1 MTNEVK
7 EILDIIKKVRKAEVN
22 SYNGLIE
29 TPPMKWE
36 ILLDYITN
44 LQEKIEMIK
53 SIYESMQFS
62 APENLYIFVEQ
73 LGEILKDNK
82 WQMK

>member
-7 EILDIIKKVRKAEVN
+7 EILDIIKKVSKAEVN

-62 APENLYIFVEQ
+62 APKNLYIFVEQ

-82 WQMK
+82 

>member
-7 EILDIIKKVRKAEVN
+7 EILDIIKKVSKAEVN
-22 SYNGLIE
+22 SYNDLIE

-82 WQMK
+82 